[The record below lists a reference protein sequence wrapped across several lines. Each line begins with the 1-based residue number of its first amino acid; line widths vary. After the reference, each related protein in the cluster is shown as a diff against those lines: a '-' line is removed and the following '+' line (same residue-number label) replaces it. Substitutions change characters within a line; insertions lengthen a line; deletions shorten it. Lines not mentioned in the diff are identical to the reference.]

1 MYYGFYRLHCLVDN
15 NMWVVWILVKIKEC
29 EYQVGKHSFKIDYEG
44 PRFCLDRV
52 LMMSMFEQKRHIV

>member
-15 NMWVVWILVKIKEC
+15 SMWVMWILVKIKEC
-29 EYQVGKHSFKIDYEG
+29 EYQVSKHSFKIDYEG
-44 PRFCLDRV
+44 RRFCLDRV